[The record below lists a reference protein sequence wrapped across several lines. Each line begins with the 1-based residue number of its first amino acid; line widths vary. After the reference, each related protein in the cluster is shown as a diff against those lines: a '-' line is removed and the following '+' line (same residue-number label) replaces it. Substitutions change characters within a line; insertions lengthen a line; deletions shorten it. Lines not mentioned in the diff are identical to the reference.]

1 MDGRARYPSLA
12 GRAVLITG
20 GATGIGAAM
29 VAAFAEQGAR
39 VGFVDI
45 DDGSAASLGDRVE
58 DQAGVRPWF
67 RRVDV
72 TDVGALKEAVGDFA
86 ATGGLGVLINNVAN
100 DSRHEPLEV
109 TEESWRAC
117 LAVNLDSA
125 FFAAQAAIPI
135 LRDAGGGAILNVS
148 SINALIG
155 PTRMPGYVSAK
166 AALLGL
172 TKALAR
178 HYGPDGIRVN
188 AILPG
193 WVVTERQLNLWLTP
207 EAEAEWMDQVAL
219 KRRIVPRDVADL
231 ALFLA
236 ANDSAMI
243 TNQQVVI
250 DGGRI

>member
-45 DDGSAASLGDRVE
+45 DEGSAAGLGDRVE

-72 TDVGALKEAVGDFA
+72 TDVGALKEAVDDFA

-109 TEESWRAC
+109 TEQSWRAC

-236 ANDSAMI
+236 ADDSAMI

>member
-45 DDGSAASLGDRVE
+45 DDGSAAGLGDRVA

-86 ATGGLGVLINNVAN
+86 ATGGLDVLINNVAN

-109 TEESWRAC
+109 TEQSWRAC

-236 ANDSAMI
+236 ADDSAMI

>member
-45 DDGSAASLGDRVE
+45 DDGSAAGLGDRVA

-86 ATGGLGVLINNVAN
+86 ATGGLDVLINNVAN

-109 TEESWRAC
+109 TEQSWRAC

-207 EAEAEWMDQVAL
+207 EAEAEWMAQVAL

-231 ALFLA
+231 ALVLA
-236 ANDSAMI
+236 ADDSAMI

>member
-45 DDGSAASLGDRVE
+45 DDGSAAGLGDRVA

-86 ATGGLGVLINNVAN
+86 ATGGLDVLINNVAN

-109 TEESWRAC
+109 TEQSWRAC

-207 EAEAEWMDQVAL
+207 EAEAEWMAQVAL

-236 ANDSAMI
+236 ADDSAMI